1 MLISRLTGKR
11 LNGMIAHM
19 SVFLNKTIR
28 LFLDSIGRRD
38 EYEYYLE
45 RFSADR
51 PRSFAVLVP
60 ERDGFEDSAGVFV
73 FDMRF
78 LLRLGLDPV
87 VLLCGP
93 DAESTCK
100 LLQEEDDAP
109 FDVYR
114 VSPGLAEVGFPF
126 LMERLESA
134 RQAGR
139 SLVLVDPA
147 ITVEAALDRLVPD
160 LTRRIH
166 FIRVRGPLHDKDGQ
180 PLYFYQT
187 QVPDGGIELATEDQ
201 PLVTLATRLLD
212 AKAGLHISVASPLQ
226 LLKELFTVKGAG
238 CVVRRGATI
247 IRYDQL
253 SGLDVSRLVALL
265 ETSFGKPLCQRGF
278 LDAASSFYVE
288 RDYKGAAIL
297 EPFGSLIYL
306 SKFAVQVEAR
316 GDGLAQELWRAVTAD
331 HHAMFWRSS
340 LRNPIN
346 QWYDRQADGSH
357 RSGRWTIYWRG
368 IAAAQ
373 IPDVIENALSRSE
386 DFMAAGSTD
395 ACL

>member
-1 MLISRLTGKR
+1 
-11 LNGMIAHM
+11 M

-45 RFSADR
+45 RFTADR
-51 PRSFAVLVP
+51 PRAFAILVP

-93 DAESTCK
+93 DAESTAL
-100 LLQEEDDAP
+100 LLQAEDDAP
-109 FDVYR
+109 FDICR
-114 VSPGLAEVGFPF
+114 ERPGLSEVELPL
-126 LMERLESA
+126 LMERLEAA
-134 RQAGR
+134 RNAGR
-139 SLVLVDPA
+139 ALVLVDPS
-147 ITVEAALDRLVPD
+147 ITVEAALDRLVPE

-166 FIRVRGPLHDKDGQ
+166 FIRVRGPLHDQEGN
-180 PLYFYQT
+180 PLYFYQP
-187 QVPDGGIELATEDQ
+187 QVADGAIRLAAEDQ
-201 PLVTLATRLLD
+201 SVAALATRLVE
-212 AKAGLHISVASPLQ
+212 AKTGLHISVASPLQ
-226 LLKELFTVKGAG
+226 LLEELFTVKGAG

-247 IRYDQL
+247 NRYDQRAQ
-253 SGLDVSRLVALL
+253 LDTSRLVALL
-265 ETSFGKPLCQRGF
+265 ESSFDKHLCQRGF
-278 LDAASSFYVE
+278 LDSAMAFYVE

-297 EPFGSLIYL
+297 EPFGSLMYL

-331 HHAMFWRSS
+331 HRAMFWRSS

-357 RSGRWTIYWRG
+357 RSGRWKVYWRG

-373 IPDVIENALSRSE
+373 IPDVIENALARPE
-386 DFMAAGSTD
+386 DFIAT
-395 ACL
+395 

>member
-1 MLISRLTGKR
+1 
-11 LNGMIAHM
+11 MIAPM

-45 RFSADR
+45 RFTADR
-51 PRSFAVLVP
+51 PRAFAVLVP

-87 VLLCGP
+87 VLLCGS
-93 DAESTCK
+93 DAESTCQ

-109 FDVYR
+109 FDVCR
-114 VSPGLAEVGFPF
+114 IQPGLADATTGY
-126 LMERLESA
+126 LMERLDAA
-134 RQAGR
+134 RNAGR
-139 SLVLVDPA
+139 SLVLVDPV
-147 ITVEAALDRLVPD
+147 ITVEAALDRLLPD

-187 QVPDGGIELATEDQ
+187 QVQDGGVELAVEDQ
-201 PLVTLATRLLD
+201 SLVAVAARLID

-253 SGLDVSRLVALL
+253 AGLDSSRLVALL
-265 ETSFGKPLCQRGF
+265 ESSFGKPLHQRGF
-278 LDAASSFYVE
+278 LDAATAFYVE
-288 RDYKGAAIL
+288 RDYKGSAIL
-297 EPFGSLIYL
+297 EPFGSLMYL
-306 SKFAVQVEAR
+306 SKFAVQAEAR
-316 GDGLAQELWRAVTAD
+316 GDGLAQELWRAITTD
-331 HHAMFWRSS
+331 HQAMFWRSS
-340 LRNPIN
+340 HRNPIN
-346 QWYDRQADGSH
+346 QWYDRQADGNH
-357 RSGRWTIYWRG
+357 RSDRWKVYWRG
-368 IAAAQ
+368 IPAVQ
-373 IPDVIENALSRSE
+373 IPDVIANAQERPE
-386 DFMAAGSTD
+386 DFVAT
-395 ACL
+395 

>member
-1 MLISRLTGKR
+1 
-11 LNGMIAHM
+11 MIARM

-38 EYEYYLE
+38 EYEFYLE

-51 PRSFAVLVP
+51 PRAFAVLVP

-93 DAESTCK
+93 DAESTCQ

-109 FDVYR
+109 FDVCR
-114 VSPGLAEVGFPF
+114 VQPGLDDVIPGF
-126 LMERLESA
+126 LMERLDTA
-134 RQAGR
+134 RNAGR
-139 SLVLVDPA
+139 SLVLVDPS
-147 ITVEAALDRLVPD
+147 ITVEAALERLVPE

-187 QVPDGGIELATEDQ
+187 QVPDGGVELAAEDQ
-201 PLVTLATRLLD
+201 PLVALATWLLD

-226 LLKELFTVKGAG
+226 LLEELFTVKGAG

-247 IRYDQL
+247 NRYDYL
-253 SGLDVSRLVALL
+253 AALDGVRLAELL
-265 ETSFGKPLCQRGF
+265 ESSFGKPLRQHGF
-278 LDAASSFYVE
+278 LEAATAFYVE
-288 RDYKGAAIL
+288 REYKGAAIL
-297 EPFGSLIYL
+297 EPFGPLMYL
-306 SKFAVQVEAR
+306 SKFAVQAEAR

-331 HHAMFWRSS
+331 HCAMFWRSS

-346 QWYDRQADGSH
+346 QWYDRQADGCH

-373 IPDVIENALSRSE
+373 IPDVIANALDRPE
-386 DFMAAGSTD
+386 DFVAT
-395 ACL
+395 

>member
-1 MLISRLTGKR
+1 
-11 LNGMIAHM
+11 MIAPM

-28 LFLDSIGRRD
+28 LFLDSIGRRE

-51 PRSFAVLVP
+51 PRAFAVLVP

-87 VLLCGP
+87 ILLCGP
-93 DAESTCK
+93 EAESTAL
-100 LLQEEDDAP
+100 LLQAEDDAP
-109 FDVYR
+109 FDICR
-114 VSPGLAEVGFPF
+114 VCPGLADVGLPF
-126 LMERLESA
+126 LMERLEAA
-134 RQAGR
+134 RNAGR
-139 SLVLVDPA
+139 ALVLVDPSV
-147 ITVEAALDRLVPD
+147 TVEAALDMLVSD

-166 FIRVRGPLHDKDGQ
+166 FIRVRGPLHDKEGQ

-187 QVPDGGIELATEDQ
+187 QVQGGGIELASEDQ
-201 PLVTLATRLLD
+201 PLVALAAKLIET
-212 AKAGLHISVASPLQ
+212 KAGLHISVASPLQ
-226 LLKELFTVKGAG
+226 LLEELFTVKGAG

-253 SGLDVSRLVALL
+253 AMLDASRLVALL
-265 ETSFGKPLCQRGF
+265 ESSFGKHLCQQGF
-278 LDAASSFYVE
+278 LDAATAFYVE

-306 SKFAVQVEAR
+306 SKFAVQAEAR

-331 HHAMFWRSS
+331 HRAMFWRSN

-357 RSGRWTIYWRG
+357 RSGHWTVYWRG
-368 IAAAQ
+368 IEAFQ
-373 IPDVIENALSRSE
+373 IPDVIENALARPE
-386 DFMAAGSTD
+386 DLIAT
-395 ACL
+395 

>member
-1 MLISRLTGKR
+1 
-11 LNGMIAHM
+11 MIAPM

-28 LFLDSIGRRD
+28 LFLDSIGRRE

-51 PRSFAVLVP
+51 PRAFAVLVP

-87 VLLCGP
+87 ILLCGP
-93 DAESTCK
+93 DSESTAL

-109 FDVYR
+109 FDVCP
-114 VSPGLAEVGFPF
+114 VHPGLNDVAPGV
-126 LMERLESA
+126 LMERLEAA
-134 RQAGR
+134 RNAGR
-139 SLVLVDPA
+139 ALVLVDPS
-147 ITVEAALDRLVPD
+147 ITVEAALDRLVPE

-180 PLYFYQT
+180 ALAFYQT
-187 QVPDGGIELATEDQ
+187 QVQGEGIELAAEDQ
-201 PLVTLATRLLD
+201 PLVALAARLIED
-212 AKAGLHISVASPLQ
+212 KVGLHISVASPLQ
-226 LLKELFTVKGAG
+226 LLEELFTVKGAG

-247 IRYDQL
+247 VRYDHVA
-253 SGLDVSRLVALL
+253 SLDASRLVALL
-265 ETSFGKPLCQRGF
+265 ESSFGKPLCQRGF
-278 LDAASSFYVE
+278 LDSATAFYVE

-297 EPFGSLIYL
+297 EPFGELMYL
-306 SKFAVQVEAR
+306 SKFAVQAEAR
-316 GDGLAQELWRAVTAD
+316 GDGMAQELWRVVTAD
-331 HHAMFWRSS
+331 HQAIFWRSN

-357 RSGRWTIYWRG
+357 RLGRWKVYWRG
-368 IAAAQ
+368 IEANRL
-373 IPDVIENALSRSE
+373 PDIIANTFARAE
-386 DFMAAGSTD
+386 DFIAT
-395 ACL
+395 